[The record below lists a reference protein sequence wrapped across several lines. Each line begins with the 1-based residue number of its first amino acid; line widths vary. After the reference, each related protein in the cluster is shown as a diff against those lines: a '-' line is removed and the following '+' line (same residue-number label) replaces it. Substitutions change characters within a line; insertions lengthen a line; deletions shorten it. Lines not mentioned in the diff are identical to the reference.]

1 MTQGIQRST
10 RPVEFSAAYLAR
22 ITPKVGRV
30 GRTRRDGRFV
40 EALGKLGRVLV
51 RPRVEELRVEELP
64 DSLSDDVGLGAHTHP
79 HAAELRSEFN
89 RLDAQLHARFY

>member
-30 GRTRRDGRFV
+30 ARKRRDGWFV
-40 EALGKLGRVLV
+40 EALGNLGRVLV
-51 RPRVEELRVEELP
+51 RPRVEELP
-64 DSLSDDVGLGAHTHP
+64 DALTDDVGLAAHTHP
-79 HAAELRSEFN
+79 HAAGLRSEFN